1 LAQQIPQIGELI
13 ELDGFTLEI
22 RGRQKN
28 RITSVRVIP
37 PRSGLKDSGDHE

>member
-1 LAQQIPQIGELI
+1 V
-13 ELDGFTLEI
+13 

-37 PRSGLKDSGDHE
+37 PANTPKPVEEDDTQHHD